1 MTNSIQEVFEK
12 CRFEEGYV
20 LDDGS
25 ISNENYE
32 LTELWFRLGYSAGKT
47 YTQQTHNQEEFEQAV
62 YKRYF
67 ISQICSNLTLDYNTK
82 TLTELCAK
90 DENGEYIDKDIS
102 AMWFGYNIRGI

>member
-1 MTNSIQEVFEK
+1 MTNNIKEVFEK
-12 CRFEEGYV
+12 CRLEEGYV

-32 LTELWFRLGYSAGKT
+32 LTEKWFHLGYSAGKDVSS
-47 YTQQTHNQEEFEQAV
+47 QTNNQEEFEHAV

-67 ISQICSNLTLDYNTK
+67 ISQITRLTLDYNTK

-90 DENGEYIDKDIS
+90 DDAGEYIDKDIS